1 LKGKGEKNKRMEV
14 RMNKIIEE
22 GVLYEDDREDEE
34 DNEDDHF
41 DWQFEQSEA
50 EELEAMLHA
59 RPIEDSDEERLLLV
73 SEEEVSESQVFI
85 PRAKLQAY
93 MMNEGPN
100 LRTRRNLVNKF
111 TKGTDPRIRDIIN
124 FMGDEGINCP

>member
-1 LKGKGEKNKRMEV
+1 MEV

-22 GVLYEDDREDEE
+22 GVLYEDD
-34 DNEDDHF
+34 EDDQEGEEEQF
-41 DWQFEQSEA
+41 DWQFEESEA
-50 EELEAMLHA
+50 EELEGMLHV
-59 RPIEDSDEERLLLV
+59 RPVDDSDEGEERLLV

-100 LRTRRNLVNKF
+100 LRTKNNLGHKF
-111 TKGTDPRIRDIIN
+111 TKGTDPRIRDVIN
-124 FMGDEGINCP
+124 FMGD

>member
-73 SEEEVSESQVFI
+73 SEEEVSES
-85 PRAKLQAY
+85 
-93 MMNEGPN
+93 
-100 LRTRRNLVNKF
+100 
-111 TKGTDPRIRDIIN
+111 
-124 FMGDEGINCP
+124 